1 MRIVLA
7 DDAVLIREGLARL
20 LADAG
25 EEVVAQAGNGP
36 ELLAAVAEH
45 APDLV
50 ITDVRMPP
58 TFTDEGARAA
68 LAIRARHPRTAIIV
82 LSQAVEP
89 SVAGALRDTRAFG
102 YLLKDRVH
110 DVGAFL
116 GAARRIAGGGSVLDP
131 EVVAALVDRSD
142 ARAALATLSPRER
155 EILALMAEGLSN
167 AGIAGRLIV
176 GERTVES
183 HVRAVLAKL
192 GRPDTADD
200 HRRVGAV
207 VAYLRATA

>member
-7 DDAVLIREGLARL
+7 DDAALIREGLARV

-25 EEVVAQAGNGP
+25 EEVVAKVGDGAS
-36 ELLAAVAEH
+36 LIAAVAEH
-45 APDLV
+45 LPDLV

-58 TFTDEGARAA
+58 TFTEEGALAA
-68 LAIRARHPRTAIIV
+68 LAIRARYPGVAIVV

-89 SVAGALRDTRAFG
+89 NVAAALRDTRAFG
-102 YLLKDRVH
+102 YLLKDRVL
-110 DVGAFL
+110 DVDGFL
-116 GAARRIAGGGSVLDP
+116 AAARAIVRGRSMLDP
-131 EVVAALVDRSD
+131 EVVRFLVNRSD
-142 ARAALATLSPRER
+142 ARAVLEALSPRER
-155 EILALMAEGLSN
+155 EILSLMAEGLSN
-167 AGIAGRLIV
+167 AGIAGRLTV

-183 HVRAVLAKL
+183 HVRAILTKL

-207 VAYLRATA
+207 VAYLRAIT